1 MKSRA
6 KADPGALSIAPPD
19 GYQYGDDHPWDWD
32 ETKQQGLSDQLD
44 KLRKGATPNSKRLS
58 AVSQAAG
65 LAVGG
70 DVDVPAEGST
80 EVVDGGA
87 E

>member
-32 ETKQQGLSDQLD
+32 ENKQQGLSDQLD
-44 KLRKGATPNSKRLS
+44 KLRKGATPVSKH
-58 AVSQAAG
+58 
-65 LAVGG
+65 LA
-70 DVDVPAEGST
+70 DVDVAAEGAT
-80 EVVDGGA
+80 EVIDGGD
-87 E
+87 

>member
-1 MKSRA
+1 MKSRT

-44 KLRKGATPNSKRLS
+44 KLRKGATPGSKRLAGEPTAELG
-58 AVSQAAG
+58 AVS
-65 LAVGG
+65 
-70 DVDVPAEGST
+70 DVDVPPEGDAE
-80 EVVDGGA
+80 VIDRRA

>member
-44 KLRKGATPNSKRLS
+44 KLRKGATPTSNRL
-58 AVSQAAG
+58 A
-65 LAVGG
+65 
-70 DVDVPAEGST
+70 DIDVPAEGGT

-87 E
+87 AGT

>member
-44 KLRKGATPNSKRLS
+44 RLRKGATPSSPRLS
-58 AVSQAAG
+58 AG
-65 LAVGG
+65 LDVGG
-70 DVDVPAEGST
+70 DVDVPAEGGP
-80 EVVDGGA
+80 ELVDGGA

>member
-1 MKSRA
+1 MVSCHQMEARMKSRA

-44 KLRKGATPNSKRLS
+44 KLRKGATPDSKRLS
-58 AVSQAAG
+58 H
-65 LAVGG
+65 VG
-70 DVDVPAEGST
+70 VPAEGGT

>member
-1 MKSRA
+1 MKSRT

-44 KLRKGATPNSKRLS
+44 KLRRGATPGSKRLS
-58 AVSQAAG
+58 PELGAVS
-65 LAVGG
+65 
-70 DVDVPAEGST
+70 DVDMPAEGST
-80 EVVDGGA
+80 EVVDRWA